1 MFGFFVSLF
10 SNFVFLGGF
19 ILRAIKHQ
27 GDVFVELS
35 VVAMRFLLNSDSKLS
50 MYEMRIVFLWWIKL
64 QNLYPMEVVL
74 YVFISSNL
82 SLL

>member
-1 MFGFFVSLF
+1 M
-10 SNFVFLGGF
+10 
-19 ILRAIKHQ
+19 RAIKHQ